1 MTTGLPL
8 QVPIDLLAQFGRV
21 TDYWSPKVVTRV
33 NDQYVKVADR
43 VTAQTRSI
51 EEQLAYDRP
60 A

>member
-21 TDYWSPKVVTRV
+21 TDYSLPKVATRV

-51 EEQLAYDRP
+51 EEQLA
-60 A
+60 